1 MPYSFVLISLLG
13 ITLNF
18 SDLPVDHRITKNIT
32 KLNLQQ
38 LTEIQEKA
46 IRHAILNKDI
56 LAASKTGSGKTLAFV
71 IPMIHRL
78 LSQKALT
85 KADPRA
91 LILAPTRELAK
102 QVFLVVKQIAATT
115 PLKANLVVG
124 GENYNDQAKLLKKKP
139 HIIVA
144 TAGRIHDHLNDR
156 HLFLNGLELL
166 ILDEADRMLELGFSA
181 QLANINAQANHRK
194 RQTMMF
200 SATIEQAQIKDMTA
214 KLLKNPQV
222 IKVNASNEPHVDIQ
236 QAFYLSDNVKQK
248 DEQLLK
254 LISIQDRQQC
264 IVFTATRNDTQRL
277 ADHLN
282 EHNILSTSLHG
293 ELLQN
298 QRNQIIQSFSNNK
311 FAVLVTTDLAA
322 RGLDI
327 KNVALVINYD
337 LPKFPEEYIHRIGR
351 TGRAGSKGRAISL
364 IGKKDWQSFESIRD
378 NYIGKVEFSKLDGVD
393 TKFSGFVKKHK
404 FKQTKVA
411 KVNTK
416 KSPKSSS
423 VKTKRINTMISKE
436 VGFTPIKR
444 KKSPSS
450 HDSND
455 E

>member
-1 MPYSFVLISLLG
+1 M
-13 ITLNF
+13 NF
-18 SDLPVDHRITKNIT
+18 SDLPVDHRIIKNVT
-32 KLNLQQ
+32 KLNLHQ
-38 LTEIQEKA
+38 LTEIQEQA
-46 IRHAILNKDI
+46 ILHAILNKDI

-71 IPMIHRL
+71 IPMVHRL

-102 QVFLVVKQIAATT
+102 QVFLVVKQIVASTS
-115 PLKANLVVG
+115 LKANLVVG

-144 TAGRIHDHLNDR
+144 TAGRIHDHLKDR

-166 ILDEADRMLELGFSA
+166 ILDEADRMLELGFSE
-181 QLANINAQANHRK
+181 QLNHIDAQANHRK

-214 KLLKNPQV
+214 KLLKDPKV

-236 QAFYLSDNVKQK
+236 QSFYLSDNVEQK
-248 DEQLLK
+248 NQQLLE
-254 LISIQDRQQC
+254 LISLTDRQQC
-264 IVFTATRNDTQRL
+264 MVFTATRDDTQRL
-277 ADHLN
+277 ADYLN
-282 EHNILSTSLHG
+282 EHNCFATSLHG

-298 QRNQIIQSFSNNK
+298 QRNNVIQAFSNGK

-364 IGKKDWQSFESIRD
+364 IGKKDWPSFEGIRD
-378 NYIGKVEFSKLDGVD
+378 NYLGKVEFSKLDGID
-393 TKFSGFVKKHK
+393 TKFSGFVKQQK
-404 FKQTKVA
+404 FKQLKVTQS
-411 KVNTK
+411 KNK
-416 KSPKSSS
+416 QKSSTTA
-423 VKTKRINTMISKE
+423 VKTKRINTMTSKE
-436 VGFTPIKR
+436 VGFMPIKR
-444 KKSPSS
+444 KRTSS
-450 HDSND
+450 TDSSD
-455 E
+455 D